1 MNIKKSANLLIN
13 FTLKR
18 LTEIF
23 GLIVFMCGV
32 FLLIALLSYSPEDPN
47 FIFPDNTEIKN
58 LFGFYGSFISD
69 LFFQSVGII
78 AFLIS
83 LSFMITGVNI
93 FINKDLFL
101 LIENTFFIILYTL
114 LGSIFFSFFYSNT
127 FTLYING
134 NGGFV
139 GTYLKSTLLGSLIET
154 HELIVYYLLKNLTNN
169 YTYQVFHQ

>member
-23 GLIVFMCGV
+23 GLIVFICGL

-69 LFFQSVGII
+69 LFVQSVGMI

-83 LSFMITGVNI
+83 LSFMITGINI
-93 FINKDLFL
+93 FINKDFFL

-139 GTYLKSTLLGSLIET
+139 GTYLKSTFLGGLIET
-154 HELIVYYLLKNLTNN
+154 QELIIYYIL
-169 YTYQVFHQ
+169 

>member
-1 MNIKKSANLLIN
+1 MIQSDIFDSSNMDIKKLANSTLLFIVN
-13 FTLKR
+13 R
-18 LTEIF
+18 LIEIL
-23 GLIVFMCGV
+23 GLIISLIGV
-32 FLLIALLSYSPEDPN
+32 FLLISLITYSPEDPN

-93 FINKDLFL
+93 FVNKDLFL
-101 LIENTFFIILYTL
+101 LIENTFFTILYTL

-139 GTYLKSTLLGSLIET
+139 GKFNRDTRVNSLLSIDFKYFIL
-154 HELIVYYLLKNLTNN
+154 
-169 YTYQVFHQ
+169 FFD